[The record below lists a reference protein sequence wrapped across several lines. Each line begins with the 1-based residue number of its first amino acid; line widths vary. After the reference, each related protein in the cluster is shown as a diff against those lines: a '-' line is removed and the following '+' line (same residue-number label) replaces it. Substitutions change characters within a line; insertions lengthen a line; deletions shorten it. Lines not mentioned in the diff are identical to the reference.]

1 MSNRQYK
8 RHCLNILSLAL
19 LFQVLATGTSA
30 ELQMNQSDR
39 DMHRHVLESSPNPKG
54 GLVDPLAHARLA
66 TIYIGRAANVK
77 GLTVDDYYPTK
88 DIKFYEQATA
98 FVYAYPVRN
107 AHRKMKVI
115 ERTETT
121 TKGLI
126 WNGLWVVTCKHCVEG
141 KKLIGVR
148 LNTVDG
154 DTSTYL
160 SEENVWTIHPTMDV
174 AVTMLPFGRNPRLT
188 FTALERSHAAGRR
201 ELKSNKFHEG
211 TPVVTIG
218 YPIGMI
224 EGGRANY
231 PVIREGYIGQIQG
244 YLANDKQHPHFL
256 VAGSVFPGNSGG
268 PVLVPAGTRKPMRME
283 LAQTVLIGMACKQTN
298 IRTRRDDGRQS
309 RVYQN
314 ADLAVVIPVDVIH
327 ETIESSA
334 QWRQDGYKP

>member
-8 RHCLNILSLAL
+8 RCCLCILSVAL
-19 LFQVLATGTSA
+19 LSQVFATVTSA
-30 ELQMNQSDR
+30 ELQMNKGDLS
-39 DMHRHVLESSPNPKG
+39 MHRQVLESAPKPKG
-54 GLVDPLAHARLA
+54 GLLDPLGHARLA
-66 TIYIGRAANVK
+66 TIFIAPAVNVK
-77 GLTVDDYYPTK
+77 GSMVNDYYPTK
-88 DIKFYEQATA
+88 DIKFYGKATA

-107 AHRKMKVI
+107 AHRKMKVV

-126 WNGLWVVTCKHCVEG
+126 WNGLWIVTCKHCVEG
-141 KKLIGVR
+141 KRLIGVR
-148 LNTVDG
+148 LNTADG
-154 DTSTYL
+154 GTSTYL
-160 SEENVWTIHPTMDV
+160 SNENVWTTHPTMDV
-174 AVTMLPFGRNPRLT
+174 AVTMLPLGRNPRLA

-201 ELKSNKFHEG
+201 ELKANKFYEG
-211 TPVVTIG
+211 IPVVTIG

-231 PVIREGYIGQIQG
+231 PVIRKGYIGQIQG

-268 PVLVPAGTRKPMRME
+268 PVLVPAGTRKPMGME
-283 LAQTVLIGMACKQTN
+283 LGQTVLIGMACKQMN
-298 IRTRRDDGRQS
+298 IRASTDDGRRS

-327 ETIESSA
+327 ETIESSV
-334 QWRQDGYKP
+334 QWRQDGYKH